1 MISLEDKEEEEEEED
16 FNTRTILN
24 QISQMKL
31 E

>member
-1 MISLEDKEEEEEEED
+1 MILLEDEEEDEEEED

>member
-1 MISLEDKEEEEEEED
+1 MILLEDKEEDEEEED